1 MHTYRNR
8 KNGSTFSTPCVC
20 EGEDWEEVKPVEEAK
35 PVRAVKKKQAAEPE
49 PSDGGGEES

>member
-20 EGEDWEEVKPVEEAK
+20 EGEDWEEVKPV
-35 PVRAVKKKQAAEPE
+35 RAVKKKQAAEPE
-49 PSDGGGEES
+49 PADGGEES